1 MANDKLHTDALSEI
15 GPEDTKPHRDE
26 LPLSDGLLCI
36 DAIVSQDVIVLNVVS
51 ESSTNCASDRD
62 TDHPVTSQKQV
73 LQDSDAHLDTK
84 MSETKCGRVQAPPSA
99 VERDEA
105 RAGRAA
111 KQSIDLN
118 SSPIKE
124 VQPGLR
130 AVLSARPDRVE
141 LLSSP
146 TKKQKSVAF
155 SDNIAS
161 DICDEPPGAGEPPS
175 SSPRLILKNVAASK
189 YSSPP
194 DPSNSSTWAKLLRTQ
209 GGQHCPSNPHFW
221 QTGIIVQL
229 QSKSNDLPQLVEGCI
244 CVLACPSFDKKFEV
258 YATLN
263 LVFRANDAATLK
275 ELLLNED
282 SPWLSAVE
290 AATGFVRTN
299 PALYMSRLCSYV
311 QRDMALLESR
321 LFKSDAPALATADPF
336 DSRVLNQVLKLI
348 GNLLAVPA
356 LSCTIS
362 VADIKAILLHTCD
375 VLVQPALPKSLVA
388 PYLGIVKDCQIS
400 PKQRKLVFESAYEPL
415 LEKILFALL
424 RMRNFVSSSLINEKF
439 AALCILV
446 QHFPAVLAK
455 HFHDWFPGLLL
466 SLCDISFVLYA
477 KVVAAGAATLL
488 EAARKYLDA
497 SEVCAVTRRA
507 LEVPLLPEA
516 TSLISDTS
524 LGASACAQTTVEY
537 VANNLKNLV
546 RHGHYKH
553 AMDIWLG
560 LTLLLGAVPGGFDS
574 WRHLGTWLLVHKT
587 CFNENAVA
595 AKEAALLAWLVVAYK
610 ICVVELHDVSALAAF
625 SVNPPSSPNG
635 RRGVFSPA
643 KGPSPARV
651 TELPHTTA
659 AKASPSW
666 DAALRPKIRLLVYPF
681 LCLSSTETPPQLVH
695 ALHRLFLAVLFNI
708 FNFHRASLQLFLA
721 SWDKIA
727 VPLMHSL
734 YFRKNASAHLHQLGH
749 EVLAG
754 LLRPST
760 VTDKGASAVRC
771 LANNLVTV
779 AEIHPFNARWLHAR
793 FEKVLPVINL
803 VFQLPHLRLDAKL
816 NVLYAFLST
825 VRPVLRKEMQPSDAT
840 LDMIENLPRSLE
852 IVAASHAFSYEEASK
867 LVRSLINAFGAPN
880 LVPSCVEAAS
890 VFETILDASA
900 AWSAPNLSGL
910 LSMLY
915 SAVGEKRSLP
925 FLLRLVEFASTTRR
939 DALLVFVGDCL
950 NSRKNTRFLVPE
962 MVIISRIFRLLDQNF
977 AGIAKKLIQ
986 YLVLMRPDEFES
998 LTLQLQI
1005 SRWSPPIVHFFLVLM
1020 HDAPYNHLRA
1030 VTASLVAEKLAD
1042 PNTTEMVITF
1052 LLEQRATTEV
1062 LRLQDK
1068 VWLRLRPLLKCN
1080 NGFKQMWRA
1089 YLAEISDSA
1098 VLDEVLV
1105 GALRY
1110 GIAVEDVISDRW
1122 NNFPQVLAEWA
1133 AQHGL
1138 GCSEPHIAGMYP
1150 VVAKKLDSTLADEFL
1165 QAEDHVASGA
1175 NTAILTEQTGASST
1189 SLRGSDEHNSA
1200 PADCVRVLRETEGF
1214 QSHSQS
1220 LIDPIVI
1227 LFPEAEVSNECSG
1240 ENSTHTASSS
1250 GCGHEQNDLAQSKC
1264 LSGIHD
1270 SDLKNSCAEAKV
1282 PNCSNSATFQIEPG
1296 CGTQLLKDQLFVDKL
1311 SESIDHSCER
1321 IKKPGTPADDDC
1333 DVAKLLVSE
1342 KSVTIPASKD
1352 EKWLQL
1358 VPADSDESALQV
1370 GCTLDTKHDKDREE
1384 LSLVLVHSSLSSEN
1398 SSSLQTG
1405 LTTADLFSKLSCLLK
1420 EINETSLDPIIR
1432 SRQHALETQ
1441 MMELMLRMRN
1451 RTRWVH
1457 AENACSADVQP
1468 RHSYFSRA
1476 LPSTCTT
1483 EWPHTN

>member
-1 MANDKLHTDALSEI
+1 
-15 GPEDTKPHRDE
+15 
-26 LPLSDGLLCI
+26 
-36 DAIVSQDVIVLNVVS
+36 
-51 ESSTNCASDRD
+51 
-62 TDHPVTSQKQV
+62 
-73 LQDSDAHLDTK
+73 
-84 MSETKCGRVQAPPSA
+84 MSETECGRVQTPPSA
-99 VERDEA
+99 VERDEP

-111 KQSIDLN
+111 RPAEQSIDLN

-124 VQPGLR
+124 VQPDLR

-141 LLSSP
+141 ILSSP
-146 TKKQKSVAF
+146 TKKRKSVAF

-161 DICDEPPGAGEPPS
+161 DICDEPPGAGEPPL
-175 SSPRLILKNVAASK
+175 SSPRLILKYVAASK

-194 DPSNSSTWAKLLRTQ
+194 DPSNSSTWAKLLHTQ

-221 QTGIIVQL
+221 QPGTIVQL

-244 CVLACPSFDKKFEV
+244 CVLACASFDKKFEV

-263 LVFRANDAATLK
+263 LVCRANDAATLK
-275 ELLLNED
+275 ELLLNEG

-290 AATGFVRTN
+290 AATGFARTD
-299 PALYMSRLCSYV
+299 PALYMSRLCLYV

-336 DSRVLNQVLKLI
+336 ESRVLNQVLKLI

-356 LSCTIS
+356 LSCHIS
-362 VADIKAILLHTCD
+362 VADIKAFLTHTCD

-400 PKQRKLVFESAYEPL
+400 PKRRKLVFESAHEPL

-455 HFHDWFPGLLL
+455 HFHDWFPGFLL
-466 SLCDISFVLYA
+466 SLCDLSFVLYA

-507 LEVPLLPEA
+507 LEVPLLPDA

-537 VANNLKNLV
+537 VADNLKNLV

-574 WRHLGTWLLVHKT
+574 WPHLGTWLLVHKT

-610 ICVVELHDVSALAAF
+610 ICVVELHDVGALAPL
-625 SVNPPSSPNG
+625 S
-635 RRGVFSPA
+635 
-643 KGPSPARV
+643 
-651 TELPHTTA
+651 LPHTTA
-659 AKASPSW
+659 AKASPTW

-695 ALHRLFLAVLFNI
+695 ALHRLFLAVLFNV
-708 FNFHRASLQLFLA
+708 FNFHRASLRLFLA

-779 AEIHPFNARWLHAR
+779 AEIHPFNARWLHVR
-793 FEKVLPVINL
+793 FEKVLPVMTL

-825 VRPVLRKEMQPSDAT
+825 VRPILRKEMQPSDAT

-852 IVAASHAFSYEEASK
+852 IVAASHAFSYEEAFK
-867 LVRSLINAFGAPN
+867 LALSLINAFGAPN

-900 AWSAPNLSGL
+900 AWSAPHLSGL

-925 FLLRLVEFASTTRR
+925 FLLRLAEFASTTRR
-939 DALLVFVGDCL
+939 DAVLVFVGDCL

-962 MVIISRIFRLLDQNF
+962 MVIISSIFRLLDQNF

-986 YLVLMRPDEFES
+986 HLVLMRPDEFES

-1052 LLEQRATTEV
+1052 LLEQRATTEL

-1105 GALRY
+1105 GALRH

-1122 NNFPQVLAEWA
+1122 NDFPQVLAEW
-1133 AQHGL
+1133 
-1138 GCSEPHIAGMYP
+1138 
-1150 VVAKKLDSTLADEFL
+1150 
-1165 QAEDHVASGA
+1165 
-1175 NTAILTEQTGASST
+1175 
-1189 SLRGSDEHNSA
+1189 
-1200 PADCVRVLRETEGF
+1200 
-1214 QSHSQS
+1214 
-1220 LIDPIVI
+1220 
-1227 LFPEAEVSNECSG
+1227 
-1240 ENSTHTASSS
+1240 
-1250 GCGHEQNDLAQSKC
+1250 
-1264 LSGIHD
+1264 
-1270 SDLKNSCAEAKV
+1270 
-1282 PNCSNSATFQIEPG
+1282 
-1296 CGTQLLKDQLFVDKL
+1296 
-1311 SESIDHSCER
+1311 
-1321 IKKPGTPADDDC
+1321 
-1333 DVAKLLVSE
+1333 
-1342 KSVTIPASKD
+1342 
-1352 EKWLQL
+1352 
-1358 VPADSDESALQV
+1358 
-1370 GCTLDTKHDKDREE
+1370 
-1384 LSLVLVHSSLSSEN
+1384 
-1398 SSSLQTG
+1398 
-1405 LTTADLFSKLSCLLK
+1405 
-1420 EINETSLDPIIR
+1420 
-1432 SRQHALETQ
+1432 
-1441 MMELMLRMRN
+1441 
-1451 RTRWVH
+1451 
-1457 AENACSADVQP
+1457 
-1468 RHSYFSRA
+1468 
-1476 LPSTCTT
+1476 
-1483 EWPHTN
+1483 